1 MSTYKYVQTGILR
14 KKFDAFAMRPSRLL
28 FEAKAGDVH
37 QTVVRTWPAVVWQ
50 ILDSSVRLLGQFG
63 STIG

>member
-1 MSTYKYVQTGILR
+1 
-14 KKFDAFAMRPSRLL
+14 MRPSRLL